1 MNGTVSKN
9 SGYRPDI
16 DGLRAIAVL
25 LVVLFHAGLGFPG
38 GYVGV
43 DVFFVISG
51 YLITGIIV
59 RNAASES
66 GFSCLRF
73 WQRRIHRILPP
84 MIVMLLAVLLV
95 GLAVMRPLNLE
106 AVSAT
111 GIAQVFMASNVQ
123 FWRMTEGY
131 FSPRTE
137 LWPLLHTWSL
147 SVEEQF
153 YLLYP
158 LTLAVLLRKSRVKA
172 EAFVWGVVLASLG
185 CSIAFSRDSPEAS
198 FYLLPTR
205 AWELGLGAIL
215 AIRPIP
221 RLPSRWSTVVSLLG
235 LVLILGASIAY
246 DETTVF
252 PGHAAIL
259 PCLGAAMVVG
269 TRSRDVGHRRVWLD
283 NRIMV
288 AIGLASYSI
297 YLWHWP
303 ILAFARYLFGVQIEP
318 TTLTVALIL
327 IAVFSWASFRF
338 IETPCRRLGDR
349 MSIRASLAAGGLAS
363 TAVLLLAIPIWL
375 TGGANVGPR
384 AAAESTLE
392 PTSPVYRLDTDALL
406 VENRPEK
413 PGQLPVRPLG
423 MRTGEVDF
431 VLWGDSHASAVASVF
446 DASAANLGMTGALFQ
461 KSGAV
466 PIPALW
472 SPNAGEEGRTREA
485 WVDAVVDEIGRLR
498 PKAIFL
504 CGKWSEYLL
513 GHGQQ
518 VAPRGEP
525 VASSG
530 SAVKAFEQGLDA
542 LHGLMSVRGTRV
554 FVMAQAPRQF
564 EALDRF
570 LFLRGLWAENVE
582 FAGISR
588 DEFERQHH
596 SGNRIFRR
604 MLGRVEIIAPEF
616 DGAVTTIVDRNGR
629 VLFADDDHVS
639 PSGAEFFY
647 GDGVR
652 KALRSIR
659 DDDFPRGV
667 VE

>member
-1 MNGTVSKN
+1 M
-9 SGYRPDI
+9 
-16 DGLRAIAVL
+16 
-25 LVVLFHAGLGFPG
+25 
-38 GYVGV
+38 
-43 DVFFVISG
+43 
-51 YLITGIIV
+51 
-59 RNAASES
+59 
-66 GFSCLRF
+66 
-73 WQRRIHRILPP
+73 
-84 MIVMLLAVLLV
+84 
-95 GLAVMRPLNLE
+95 
-106 AVSAT
+106 
-111 GIAQVFMASNVQ
+111 
-123 FWRMTEGY
+123 
-131 FSPRTE
+131 
-137 LWPLLHTWSL
+137 
-147 SVEEQF
+147 
-153 YLLYP
+153 
-158 LTLAVLLRKSRVKA
+158 
-172 EAFVWGVVLASLG
+172 
-185 CSIAFSRDSPEAS
+185 
-198 FYLLPTR
+198 
-205 AWELGLGAIL
+205 
-215 AIRPIP
+215 
-221 RLPSRWSTVVSLLG
+221 
-235 LVLILGASIAY
+235 
-246 DETTVF
+246 
-252 PGHAAIL
+252 
-259 PCLGAAMVVG
+259 
-269 TRSRDVGHRRVWLD
+269 
-283 NRIMV
+283 
-288 AIGLASYSI
+288 
-297 YLWHWP
+297 
-303 ILAFARYLFGVQIEP
+303 
-318 TTLTVALIL
+318 
-327 IAVFSWASFRF
+327 
-338 IETPCRRLGDR
+338 
-349 MSIRASLAAGGLAS
+349 
-363 TAVLLLAIPIWL
+363 
-375 TGGANVGPR
+375 
-384 AAAESTLE
+384 
-392 PTSPVYRLDTDALL
+392 YRLDTDALL

-564 EALDRF
+564 EALDRY
-570 LFLRGLWAENVE
+570 LFLRNLWAENVE

-652 KALRSIR
+652 KARRSIR